1 MSQLGLAL
9 RRLVS
14 PPKFSDPQ
22 LTDRAGLLH
31 VMMLASLVA
40 IGIAVVFVRTDSIDV
55 LGGIPLVLGFLVLQL
70 IGLFLIRRGH
80 VAVVGTAYCAATWC
94 LIAVTQYLVGT
105 NEVLLTASF
114 VNITF
119 IAGFSVGTRAGV
131 LFGTG
136 TALWMGASI
145 YLKATGQLPAATFE
159 QRPIDLA
166 IQSCAPLSV
175 TAVLVGYG
183 LRRMKRALKLAL
195 DAEHRNEARARQ
207 GAILGGLGQ
216 RVLENRDVGAL
227 AEQVAEAV
235 ADGLGDVFV
244 AVYRSRGDRQTL
256 VRGSSG
262 WQAPAHLELSEQ
274 DLDDSPGLVYT
285 GRQLERLAKF
295 SKRHRLRAA
304 SVARVFGKV
313 SSGGALL
320 AARSSK
326 NHFEE
331 HELIF
336 LHACASLLGAA
347 LERNFA
353 EDQLRQSHKMEAVGQ
368 LAGGV
373 AHDFNN
379 LLTGILTCNE
389 LALEELGED
398 HPTRPLLED
407 VSRAGEH
414 AALLTRQLLAFSRK
428 ETLRLEVV
436 DLGRVVLDLGR
447 ILQRLVGERVQ
458 LTLDCNSGDAYV
470 YADRN
475 ALEQI
480 VLNLCLNAR
489 DAVNSQGRI
498 TVGVARHTRDLDPD
512 APHTPTRERVILS
525 VRDDG
530 CGMDVETRRRIFEPF
545 FTTKGPG
552 KGTGLGLATV
562 QGIVEELG
570 GQTDVES
577 ELGQGSCFY
586 VTLPSVTATQKS
598 SVAPGAPPPRSR
610 DREVCLLVEDHPLAR
625 RALEGTLRS
634 AGYSVA
640 TATNGREALTV
651 LEARDR
657 VDVVISDIVMPE
669 MTGIEMAAELRR
681 RGSMLP
687 IVLLTGYAGVSQ
699 SNSELAVLNVPIL
712 TKPVPAA
719 QLLALVREEID
730 KRAAKESPDARSK
743 ETKLAA
749 PRTISAR

>member
-1 MSQLGLAL
+1 
-9 RRLVS
+9 
-14 PPKFSDPQ
+14 
-22 LTDRAGLLH
+22 
-31 VMMLASLVA
+31 
-40 IGIAVVFVRTDSIDV
+40 
-55 LGGIPLVLGFLVLQL
+55 
-70 IGLFLIRRGH
+70 
-80 VAVVGTAYCAATWC
+80 
-94 LIAVTQYLVGT
+94 
-105 NEVLLTASF
+105 
-114 VNITF
+114 
-119 IAGFSVGTRAGV
+119 
-131 LFGTG
+131 
-136 TALWMGASI
+136 
-145 YLKATGQLPAATFE
+145 
-159 QRPIDLA
+159 
-166 IQSCAPLSV
+166 
-175 TAVLVGYG
+175 
-183 LRRMKRALKLAL
+183 
-195 DAEHRNEARARQ
+195 
-207 GAILGGLGQ
+207 
-216 RVLENRDVGAL
+216 
-227 AEQVAEAV
+227 
-235 ADGLGDVFV
+235 
-244 AVYRSRGDRQTL
+244 

-262 WQAPAHLELSEQ
+262 WRAPEHLELSEQ
-274 DLDDSPGLVYT
+274 DLDDSPGRVYT
-285 GRQLERLAKF
+285 GREFRRLAKF
-295 SKRHRLRAA
+295 SKRDKPRAA
-304 SVARVFGKV
+304 SVARVFGKG

-320 AARSSK
+320 AVRSSEDR
-326 NHFEE
+326 FEE

-347 LERNFA
+347 LERNYA

-389 LALEELGED
+389 LAIEELGPA
-398 HPTRPLLED
+398 HPSLPLLED

-447 ILQRLVGERVQ
+447 ILQRLVGERVE
-458 LTLDCNSGDAYV
+458 LDIDCVTGDAYV

-489 DAVNSQGRI
+489 DAVNSQGHI
-498 TVGVARHTRDLDPD
+498 TVGVARRTRDRYPG

-525 VRDDG
+525 VKDDG
-530 CGMDVETRRRIFEPF
+530 CGMANDTQRRIFEPF

-577 ELGQGSCFY
+577 TLDEGSCFY

-598 SVAPGAPPPRSR
+598 SIAPGAPPPRSR
-610 DREVCLLVEDHPLAR
+610 SREVCLLVEDHPLAR
-625 RALEGTLRS
+625 RALEGTLKS
-634 AGYSVA
+634 AGYAVT
-640 TATNGREALTV
+640 TATNGREALAL
-651 LEARDR
+651 LEARERIDI
-657 VDVVISDIVMPE
+657 VLSDIVMPE
-669 MTGIEMAAELRR
+669 MTGIEMAIELRR
-681 RGSMLP
+681 RGSTLP

-699 SNSELAVLNVPIL
+699 TDSELAVLDVPIL

-730 KRAAKESPDARSK
+730 KHAA
-743 ETKLAA
+743 
-749 PRTISAR
+749 